1 MPEGGLP
8 PQWRDHDD
16 RPVDRPPPPGPD
28 VEAFYVPL
36 MEFQGADY
44 DRNAFTMGTTAEAAA
59 LVDRLGITTGER
71 ILDVGCGTGRHLRH
85 IAGTTGIT
93 GVGVDV
99 SPTLV
104 EVANGFGVPG
114 CRFAV
119 GDARA
124 LTDVP
129 GVTDGAPYDIAWTLC
144 QGAFGTH
151 PVTDR
156 LVVESMAS
164 VVRPGGTV
172 VVTAFH
178 ALFAARH
185 LVEEDAYDVVHG
197 VHHQA
202 TEVRG
207 PEHARRT
214 FDLWTTAYTVGEV
227 VRLCRDAGLVVDAVA
242 GCEPGRYD
250 ATEVRLD
257 DPELLAVCRRP
268 MTDDVGPRT
277 VRT

>member
-16 RPVDRPPPPGPD
+16 RAVDRPSPPGPAA
-28 VEAFYVPL
+28 EAFYVPL

-44 DRNAFTMGTTAEAAA
+44 DRNAFTKGTEVEAAA
-59 LVDRLGITTGER
+59 LVDRLGLAAGDR
-71 ILDVGCGTGRHLRH
+71 VLDVGCGTGRHLRH
-85 IAGTTGIT
+85 LATTVGVT

-99 SPTLV
+99 SPSLV
-104 EVANGFGVPG
+104 AHANRFDVEG
-114 CRFAV
+114 CTFAV
-119 GDARA
+119 GDARG
-124 LTDVP
+124 LRDVP
-129 GVTDGAPYDIAWTLC
+129 AVTSGAPYDVAWTLC

-151 PVTDR
+151 PTTDR
-156 LVVESMAS
+156 LVVEAMAS
-164 VVRPGGTV
+164 LVRPGGTV

-185 LVEEDAYDVVHG
+185 LVEGDAYDVVHG
-197 VHHQA
+197 VHHQR

-207 PEHARRT
+207 HDHARRD

-227 VRLCRDAGLVVDAVA
+227 VRRCEDAGLAVLEVV

-257 DPELLAVCRRP
+257 DPELLVVCRRE
-268 MTDDVGPRT
+268 DPRT
-277 VRT
+277 

>member
-1 MPEGGLP
+1 M
-8 PQWRDHDD
+8 D
-16 RPVDRPPPPGPD
+16 RPTPPGSD
-28 VEAFYVPL
+28 DEAFYVPL

-44 DRNAFTMGTTAEAAA
+44 ERNAFTKGTVAEVDA
-59 LVDRLGITTGER
+59 LVRRLGLTADDTV
-71 ILDVGCGTGRHLRH
+71 LDVGCGTGRHLRRL
-85 IAGTTGIT
+85 AETVGLR

-99 SPTLV
+99 SPALV
-104 EVANGFGVPG
+104 EVATGFGVPG

-119 GDARA
+119 GDARE
-124 LTDVP
+124 LEDVP
-129 GVTDGAPYDIAWTLC
+129 AVAAAAPFDVAWTLC

-156 LVVESMAS
+156 LVVRTMARL
-164 VVRPGGTV
+164 VRPGGRV

-185 LVEEDAYDVVHG
+185 LVDGDAYDVVHG
-197 VHHQA
+197 VHHQR

-207 PEHARRT
+207 PDHARRD
-214 FDLWTTAYTVGEV
+214 FDLWTTAWTVGEM
-227 VRLCRDAGLVVDAVA
+227 VRLCHDAGLVVEEVV

-257 DPELLAVCRRP
+257 DPELLVVCRRP
-268 MTDDVGPRT
+268 AAEDDPGDGGG
-277 VRT
+277 